1 MTSCREKASECDT
14 VWKVLEHSV
23 IGLFWVLKGRTEMP
37 GGGFPEKAVLPA
49 SLAGKEKFH
58 GLDTEENT
66 RGGARGAGRG
76 RGWPQAPQGGK
87 AAVTGLTASLALW
100 DTDFLRR
107 RWVGS
112 DIGCRIIGAEGG
124 EEALPQSR

>member
-1 MTSCREKASECDT
+1 
-14 VWKVLEHSV
+14 
-23 IGLFWVLKGRTEMP
+23 MP
-37 GGGFPEKAVLPA
+37 GGGFPEGAVLPA
-49 SLAGKEKFH
+49 SLAGKEKFY

-66 RGGARGAGRG
+66 RGGPRGAGGG
-76 RGWPQAPQGGK
+76 RGWPQASQGGK
-87 AAVTGLTASLALW
+87 AAVTRLTASLALW

-124 EEALPQSR
+124 EEALPQ